1 MLELLIVLGTLYVSY
16 RVFRKGSER
25 FFYND

>member
-1 MLELLIVLGTLYVSY
+1 MLELLILLGTLYAAY
-16 RVFRKGSER
+16 RVFRKGSEH